1 MDSFTDTRY
10 ISVIMK
16 HISII
21 LLLIFVVAVSV
32 SAENRP
38 RVILGTEYSVPLN
51 PPALESG
58 EELPPGAADT
68 LAFAAGYRFWG
79 IGIASVHL
87 YNEILYGQDNPVGL
101 GVRPLGLFS
110 AGLGL
115 EIPLGGPS
123 LILDWQRLFTGPSAP
138 NTGVIDYA
146 GQFKIGVSLPLFDF
160 WRVHVFSRNIRNF
173 SDRARTDFP
182 VIGDDPSLQFS
193 NIGIGTTF
201 RF

>member
-1 MDSFTDTRY
+1 MM
-10 ISVIMK
+10 IA
-16 HISII
+16 
-21 LLLIFVVAVSV
+21 VAA
-32 SAENRP
+32 SAEGRP
-38 RVILGTEYSVPLN
+38 RVILSSEYSIPLN
-51 PPALESG
+51 PPVLATG
-58 EELPPGAADT
+58 EQLPPGAADT
-68 LAFAAGYRFWG
+68 LTIGAGYRFWG
-79 IGIASVHL
+79 VVVASGHV
-87 YNEILYGQDNPVGL
+87 YNEILYGQDNPVGVA
-101 GVRPLGLFS
+101 VRPLGLFS

-115 EIPLGGPS
+115 EIPLGGPQ
-123 LILDWQRLFTGPSAP
+123 LVLDWQRLFTGPSAP

-173 SDRARTDFP
+173 SDRARTEFP